1 MHLQYLSF
9 SFFLSFFFF
18 ADYHYFVIVVDSVQ
32 RRQLVTI
39 YIVKALVPYKE
50 FLFVCLL

>member
-18 ADYHYFVIVVDSVQ
+18 ADYHDFIVVVDSVQ
-32 RRQLVTI
+32 CRQLVTI
-39 YIVKALVPYKE
+39 YIVKSLVPYKE
-50 FLFVCLL
+50 CFCLF